1 MLANLLCEQVIIL
14 VSLTQ
19 RGMDIYWGMQTVML
33 AKYDLPLREE
43 ERERFGIVRKLE
55 NIIRL

>member
-33 AKYDLPLREE
+33 AKYDLPLREK
-43 ERERFGIVRKLE
+43 ERFGIVRKLE
-55 NIIRL
+55 SIVRL